1 MPACCLVSG
10 WQPFVPSW
18 SFVAAVAVAA
28 VVGAAAVA
36 GAWPDALGLQPSDP
50 AHASPPGLA
59 EASSAWGG
67 SSLLSALD

>member
-1 MPACCLVSG
+1 MPACCLASG

-18 SFVAAVAVAA
+18 SFVAAAAVVVVA
-28 VVGAAAVA
+28 VVGA
-36 GAWPDALGLQPSDP
+36 WPGVLGLQPSDP

-59 EASSAWGG
+59 EASFAWVG